1 MNSTVAA
8 VEASSLYRRLSVAH
22 TGVEVWPD
30 EGFSEGGWSYAW
42 IVARSGEGVVRNL
55 AYIRL
60 RDDQLQHR
68 TYDDA
73 GDDHWLPA
81 E

>member
-1 MNSTVAA
+1 MNDTVAA
-8 VEASSLYRRLSVAH
+8 VEASSLYRRLWEAH

-30 EGFSEGGWSYAW
+30 EGFSEDGWTYVW

-73 GDDHWLPA
+73 GDDLWQPA

>member
-1 MNSTVAA
+1 MEDIVTTVG
-8 VEASSLYRRLSVAH
+8 ASSLYRRLVAAH
-22 TGVEVWPD
+22 PGVEVWPD

-42 IVARSGEGVVRNL
+42 IVSRFGEGAVRNL
-55 AYIRL
+55 AYVRL
-60 RDDQLQHR
+60 RGGRLQHR

-73 GDDHWLPA
+73 GDDLWLPT